1 MHDTQLLFI
10 NESFPLLL
18 TTKSDMRDGLARP
31 SVLVVHVQ
39 ILAIEMH
46 VTSYIILP
54 DVSIPQVFKEQLFQ

>member
-1 MHDTQLLFI
+1 M
-10 NESFPLLL
+10 L